1 VSTPYLAFFLK
12 FTHLFSRNSPLLF
25 RAIKFSGFILSV
37 RYVYTVAYYVALNVC
52 LHGDAGDLCKK

>member
-1 VSTPYLAFFLK
+1 MSTPYLAFFLK
-12 FTHLFSRNSPLLF
+12 FAHLFSRHSPPLI

-37 RYVYTVAYYVALNVC
+37 KYGYTVAYYVALNVC